1 MHQVDSTREYLRFFL
16 SESAKPG
23 RLRRLRP
30 AFKSGDIVS
39 LPGVNADGDFRE
51 ALQRLMGVHSAF
63 RIDCA
68 LVFKHPFVAIHGLF
82 P

>member
-1 MHQVDSTREYLRFFL
+1 MQT
-16 SESAKPG
+16 
-23 RLRRLRP
+23 
-30 AFKSGDIVS
+30 GDIVS